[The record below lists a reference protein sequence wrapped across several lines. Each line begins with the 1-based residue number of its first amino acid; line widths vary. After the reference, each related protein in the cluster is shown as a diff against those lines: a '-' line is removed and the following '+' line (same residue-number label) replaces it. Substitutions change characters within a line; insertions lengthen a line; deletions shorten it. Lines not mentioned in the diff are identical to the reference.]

1 MSAQRVKKVLTGI
14 VIADKTHQ
22 TIKVKIRRREKH
34 PFYGKYMVR
43 VTELAVHDKKNEA
56 HMGDLVNIVESR
68 PISRTKRWQL
78 KKIVER
84 SRVKHDSL

>member
-1 MSAQRVKKVLTGI
+1 MSIKRVKKVLTGI

-43 VTELAVHDKKNEA
+43 STELAVHDRKNEA
-56 HMGDLVNIVESR
+56 HVGDVVDIAESR
-68 PISRTKRWQL
+68 PISKTKRWQL
-78 KKIVER
+78 RKIVER
-84 SRVKHDSL
+84 SQVKHD

>member
-1 MSAQRVKKVLTGI
+1 MISQRVKKVLTGI

-22 TIKVKIRRREKH
+22 TIKVRIRRREKH

-43 VTELAVHDKKNEA
+43 ATQLSVHDKKNEA
-56 HMGDLVNIVESR
+56 HVGDVVDIIESR
-68 PISRTKRWQL
+68 PISRMKRWQL

-84 SRVKHDSL
+84 SQVKND